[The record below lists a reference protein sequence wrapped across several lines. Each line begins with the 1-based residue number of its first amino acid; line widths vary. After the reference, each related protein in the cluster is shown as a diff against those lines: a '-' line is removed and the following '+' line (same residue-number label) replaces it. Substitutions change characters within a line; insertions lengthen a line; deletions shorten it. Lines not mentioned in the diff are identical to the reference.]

1 MDGWTGGWDQGAQLG
16 LEIWKF
22 HPQHCRRIIGFL
34 SHFTKLSQALEL
46 KSLSSTLHCPL
57 SLCAFVLSLSLHSSR
72 PHADH
77 PHHPFYNGAGAEQ
90 SRGETAM
97 HHTPAS
103 ATTHFTKIEQGQR
116 GGETTEHYLRQW
128 RNFQEMK
135 KNVGLKS
142 VRDRVEW
149 FLVDFSWG
157 KCGMRFG

>member
-1 MDGWTGGWDQGAQLG
+1 MDGWLGDQGAQLG

-57 SLCAFVLSLSLHSSR
+57 SLCAFVLSLCLHSSR

-97 HHTPAS
+97 HHTPTS
-103 ATTHFTKIEQGQR
+103 ATTQFTKIEQGQR
-116 GGETTEHYLRQW
+116 EGRGDYRTLASTVEEFS
-128 RNFQEMK
+128 RNE
-135 KNVGLKS
+135 
-142 VRDRVEW
+142 E
-149 FLVDFSWG
+149 
-157 KCGMRFG
+157 KCWTQICQRSC